1 MSNRGHKHLYFVGA
15 LRSIGEVR
23 QIDLAPTVAEVLG
36 FSFACDGKP
45 VGELLAFAGRGE
57 RVSLVIVDSLGYEE
71 YLSHRR
77 LFRRLSSMEG
87 RGLFFRCLTYS
98 RLTTPSI
105 ATILCGLRP
114 ERHRIMKTGDAYV
127 STVKCLPEV
136 AYERGFRVAVVMER
150 YGALSFRGRAD
161 VIKPVADRP
170 DIVSFDEEVCRNA
183 VSVIKDLDP
192 NLLVL
197 HFRSLDKLGFDSEVV
212 RRLDSTLDTLFRSTR
227 EGTLVLV
234 CGDHPPH
241 SRVDERHVAL
251 IAFKI

>member
-1 MSNRGHKHLYFVGA
+1 MIV
-15 LRSIGEVR
+15 EVR
-23 QIDLAPTVAEVLG
+23 QIDVAPTVAEVLG
-36 FSFACDGKP
+36 FSFTCDGRP
-45 VGELLAFAGRGE
+45 VEELLAFAGRGE

-77 LFRRLSSMEG
+77 LFRHLSSVER
-87 RGLFFRCLTYS
+87 RGLFFRCLAYS
-98 RLTTPSI
+98 HLTTPSI

-114 ERHRIMKTGDAYV
+114 ERHRIRKTEDAYT
-127 STVKCLPEV
+127 STVKCLPKA
-136 AYERGFRVAVVMER
+136 AYELGFRVAIVMER

-161 VIKPVADRP
+161 VIKPVAVRP
-170 DIVSFDEEVCRNA
+170 DVVSFDEEVCRSA
-183 VSVIKDLDP
+183 VSVIEDLDP
-192 NLLVL
+192 NLLVV

-212 RRLDSTLDTLFRSTR
+212 GRLDSTLDTLFRSTR

-251 IAFKI
+251 IAFRI

>member
-1 MSNRGHKHLYFVGA
+1 MRLV
-15 LRSIGEVR
+15 REVR
-23 QIDLAPTVAEVLG
+23 QIDLAPTVAEALG
-36 FSFACDGKP
+36 FSFVCDGRP
-45 VGELLAFAGRGE
+45 VGELLAFAGRVE

-77 LFRRLSSMEG
+77 LFRRLSSMER
-87 RGLFFRCLTYS
+87 RGLFLRCLAYS

-114 ERHRIMKTGDAYV
+114 ERHRITKTEDAYV

-136 AYERGFRVAVVMER
+136 AHKRGFRVAVVMER
-150 YGALSFRGRAD
+150 CGALSFRGRVD

-170 DIVSFDEEVCRNA
+170 DIISFDKEVCHKA
-183 VSVIKDLDP
+183 VSVIEDLDP
-192 NLLVL
+192 NLLVV

-234 CGDHPPH
+234 YGDHPPH